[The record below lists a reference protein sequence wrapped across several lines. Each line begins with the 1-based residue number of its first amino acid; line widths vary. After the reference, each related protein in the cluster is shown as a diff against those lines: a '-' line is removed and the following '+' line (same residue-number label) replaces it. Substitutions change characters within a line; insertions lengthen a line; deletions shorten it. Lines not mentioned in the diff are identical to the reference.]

1 MILLQ
6 TRQGYFY
13 RWEGYFFILTIPLD
27 VLNSKNEE
35 KKIQL
40 DSTQTNA
47 VQHID
52 SPLLVTAGP
61 GSGKTRVITE
71 RIKFLI
77 DSGITPSEI
86 LCLTFSEKA
95 TNEIRERLEDDE
107 SVKGETDISEMEIS
121 TYHAFCR
128 ALLLENVSSTGI
140 SMNGGIMER
149 SVFLAWGV
157 QNIDQFEFD
166 EHVVMINNEFEIIE
180 NIIDGISVFSQE
192 LISPETLEKYVKEKL
207 TGVLEIADDDE
218 REYIHQLNNLVR
230 VYKKYVEFKKKIDV
244 MDYDDL
250 IVEANNLL
258 SNNNRVAEY
267 VQNKFK
273 HILIDE
279 FQDNN
284 FAQFEI
290 VKKISKDGNV
300 TAVGDPD
307 QNIYS
312 FQGAYR
318 GIFEDFKTTFPNFV
332 EILLTNNYRNTP
344 NTTALSNELLNQDA
358 GRLQKQIVSVKDDD
372 TLVHI
377 VQCSSEFSQIHY
389 IMQVIENKMVENP
402 SYTFNDFAIFSR
414 KQQHG
419 MKIAERLVSEGV
431 PVKYVGNAKIKTSSG
446 AQVVLALLRTIS
458 NPTNSMVPIV
468 RILQEYG
475 ISEDNI
481 SRISREA
488 IGRARE
494 NGEND
499 GMFSV
504 LQDLQ
509 VKNLSQQK
517 ELNEI
522 CNMINQ
528 LIKDSHGSLP
538 SQILYQIIRNKTDIY
553 KRLTNDESLK
563 NFVERSVLKDMI
575 DNSYDLEKI
584 KPDATIKDFLD
595 FQTMLTTFDVETRRN
610 TLNSN
615 AIQVSTIHK
624 SKGLEFKIVFLID
637 IATNKIP
644 MRFTR
649 NEYYVPAELSR
660 GVTTH
665 GDPKD
670 EHLKE
675 ERRILYVGMTRAI
688 DDLHITYPTQY
699 ENSTRA
705 NRASKFIQELRPDRN
720 PRVDFIL
727 HDGGAG
733 NQTTPID
740 RIDAI
745 RNEYADKAIKSINTG
760 HYQSA
765 IQKIVDLAKIEHYKL
780 NKTTEGFSSDDFLNC
795 EIDDTVNLKINCIDV
810 PQIGY
815 ERKRISYSRLD
826 KYKQCPK
833 MFWYTYVL
841 NVLPENQIQPTLY
854 KGDLFHKI
862 VEQSANRKMQGQIDT
877 VEKLTD
883 EVNSKWNTRKF
894 IGYSQQRESQD
905 KQTVKQIV
913 ETYLDWDKKNP
924 NTIVGVEIE
933 FNIELGG
940 YTINGKIDR
949 VEQTPDGEYV
959 IVDYKTGGKNKEI
972 TNINESLQLNIYAI
986 ALERKE
992 GFGKLPKMVSYFYPE
1007 KEGQQVFS
1015 YEVNQTDI
1023 DTTIQT
1029 LKGYLQSIDS
1039 GEFDATPNL
1048 KKCGWCN
1055 FKDICEESMK

>member
-1 MILLQ
+1 MSKKSKQ
-6 TRQGYFY
+6 ATVK
-13 RWEGYFFILTIPLD
+13 LD
-27 VLNSKNEE
+27 E
-35 KKIQL
+35 
-40 DSTQTNA
+40 TQQRA
-47 VQHID
+47 VNHAG
-52 SPLLVTAGP
+52 SPLLITAGP

-77 DSGITPSEI
+77 DSNVKPSEI

-95 TNEIRERLEDDE
+95 TNEIRERLEDDD
-107 SVKGETDISEMEIS
+107 SIRGVTDISEMEIS

-128 ALLLENVSSTGI
+128 AILLENITSTGI

-166 EHVVMINNEFEIIE
+166 EHIVMVNNEFGIIE
-180 NIIDGISVFSQE
+180 SMIDGISVFSQE
-192 LISPETLEKYVKEKL
+192 LISPETLQRYVQDKL
-207 TGVLEIADDDE
+207 TGASEIANDE
-218 REYIHQLNNLVR
+218 EQEYIYQLNNLVK

-250 IVEANNLL
+250 IVEANSLL
-258 SNNNRVAEY
+258 SNNSTVTESVRK
-267 VQNKFK
+267 KFK

-290 VKKISKDGNV
+290 VKKISSDGNV

-318 GIFEDFKTTFPNFV
+318 GIFEDFRTTFPNFTEV
-332 EILLTNNYRNTP
+332 VLENNYRNTP
-344 NTTALSNELLNQDA
+344 NVTALSNELLNQDP
-358 GRLQKQIVSVKDDD
+358 GREQKQIVSEKDDE

-377 VQCSSEFSQIHY
+377 VQCSSEFSQVHY
-389 IMQVIENKMVENP
+389 IMQVIENKMTENP
-402 SYTFNDFAIFSR
+402 SYTFSDFAIFSR

-419 MKIAERLVSEGV
+419 MKISERLVSEGV

-446 AQVVLALLRTIS
+446 AQVALALMKIIS
-458 NPTNSMVPIV
+458 DPTNSMVSIV

-475 ISEDNI
+475 ITEENI

-488 IGRARE
+488 VGRARE

-509 VKNLSQQK
+509 VTHLSQQK
-517 ELNEI
+517 ELKEI
-522 CNMINQ
+522 SDMVNH
-528 LIKDSHGSLP
+528 LIKDSQGTLP
-538 SQILYQIIRNKTDIY
+538 SQILYHIIRNKTDIY
-553 KRLTNDESLK
+553 KRLTNDESLE

-595 FQTMLTTFDVETRRN
+595 FQTMLTTFDVETRRD

-624 SKGLEFKIVFLID
+624 SKGLEFKVVFLID
-637 IATNKIP
+637 VATNKIP
-644 MRFTR
+644 MRYTK
-649 NEYYVPAELSR
+649 NEYYVPPDLSR
-660 GVTTH
+660 GVAVQ
-665 GDPKD
+665 GDPRD
-670 EHLKE
+670 EHMKE

-699 ENSTRA
+699 ENSSRA
-705 NRASKFIQELRPDRN
+705 NRASKFVQALKPDRN
-720 PRVDFIL
+720 PHVDFVL

-733 NQTTPID
+733 NQTNPVD
-740 RIDAI
+740 RLDAI
-745 RNEYADKAIKSINTG
+745 RNEHAGKAIKSINTG

-765 IQKIVDLAKIEHYKL
+765 IQKIVDLAKIEHYRK
-780 NKTTEGFSSDDFLNC
+780 NKTTEGFSVENFLNC
-795 EIDDTVNLKINCIDV
+795 EINDSVDLEINNIDT
-810 PQIGY
+810 PQVGY
-815 ERKRISYSRLD
+815 EGRRISYSRFD
-826 KYKQCPK
+826 KYRQCPK

-841 NVLPENQIQPTLY
+841 NVLPENQIQPVLY

-862 VEQSANRKMQGQIDT
+862 VEQSAERKMKGDADT
-877 VEKLTD
+877 AERLTGEVEAR
-883 EVNSKWNTRKF
+883 WNTRKF
-894 IGYSQQRESQD
+894 IGFSKQRENQD
-905 KQTVKQIV
+905 KKTMKQIV
-913 ETYLDWDKKNP
+913 ETYLEWDKKNI
-924 NTIVGVEIE
+924 NTVVGVEVE
-933 FNIELGG
+933 FNIALGG

-949 VEQTPDGEYV
+949 VERTPDGEYA

-972 TNINESLQLNIYAI
+972 TNVNESLQLNIYAI
-986 ALERKE
+986 ALEGNEK
-992 GFGKLPKMVSYFYPE
+992 FGKLPKTVSYFYPE
-1007 KEGQQVFS
+1007 KEGQQIFS
-1015 YEVNQTDI
+1015 YEVNQEDI
-1023 DTTIQT
+1023 DNTKRV
-1029 LKGYLQSIDS
+1029 LEGYLQSIEQGD
-1039 GEFDATPNL
+1039 FDAEPNL
-1048 KKCGWCN
+1048 KKCEWCDY
-1055 FKDICEESMK
+1055 KDICEESQA